1 MFLTPGPELGAQIT
15 RTRYFDMVD
24 AACDPWTLKLSS
36 VSVKLPKPVRA
47 AKDLRIG
54 STTGGTRTLNSRLA
68 MVISACSSS
77 CNSLVL
83 NISQMFLQHTMVLN
97 PFIL

>member
-1 MFLTPGPELGAQIT
+1 MDSTTLVVGLFLTPGPLISGLNLPGLVI
-15 RTRYFDMVD
+15 FDMVD

-54 STTGGTRTLNSRLA
+54 STTGGTSTLNSRLA

-77 CNSLVL
+77 CNSFGVK
-83 NISQMFLQHTMVLN
+83 
-97 PFIL
+97 